1 MLHVHWTALGTQY
14 FYIFSIPWQFRSRS
28 SLSNSLHM
36 MGNDA
41 NHENCQR
48 ILLQKLDGSS
58 HNDISHSLLNLRRNQ
73 NDHSLTLE
81 AAKDKREVYY
91 FPFLLQSS
99 PYKVTKA
106 AIFCSCSRRVVV
118 TLSTGFKRLIL
129 TSFNCIILL
138 LLYLY
143 DQNMTKKGNE
153 TRKC

>member
-1 MLHVHWTALGTQY
+1 MLHRHWIALETQD
-14 FYIFSIPWQFRSRS
+14 FYIFFIPWQYRRSF
-28 SLSNSLHM
+28 LSNNLHM

-41 NHENCQR
+41 NHENYQR

-58 HNDISHSLLNLRRNQ
+58 HNDISHSLLNLRRDK

-81 AAKDKREVYY
+81 AARDMREVYY

-99 PYKVTKA
+99 SYKVTKA

-118 TLSTGFKRLIL
+118 ILSTDFKRLIL
-129 TSFNCIILL
+129 TSFNCTIVLL
-138 LLYLY
+138 LNLY
-143 DQNMTKKGNE
+143 DQNMTKKANK